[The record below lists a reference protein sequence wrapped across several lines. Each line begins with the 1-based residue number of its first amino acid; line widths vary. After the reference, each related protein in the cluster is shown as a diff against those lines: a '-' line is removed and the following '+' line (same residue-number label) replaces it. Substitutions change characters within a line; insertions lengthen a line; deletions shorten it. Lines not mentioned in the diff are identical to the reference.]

1 VKIIIPLLL
10 TVTIPFIGS
19 NQAFSQTRELGGT
32 GELLDGVA
40 ALVDRGVVLRSE
52 LNQRVNLVINALQAA
67 QEQQPLEQ
75 RRPIAPLPMLEE
87 QVLEQ
92 LIVRQIQLQRAQR
105 FGITVGD
112 GMLNQALSRI
122 AAGGNMTLEQLP
134 AALAEEGLEYLV
146 FREETREQMVLEQLR
161 QREVIAEIIV
171 SPRELALC
179 LTRTTT
185 ELAQELDYNISHI
198 LIGTSATSTSAE
210 LNQARDE
217 VMEIHQLL
225 QLGENF
231 EQLAL
236 THSDASTALE
246 GGSLGWREGAQLPTL
261 FSDIVI
267 AMDTGEH
274 SEPIQSGSG
283 FHIVKVNEVRGTQT
297 QAVMVDQQRIRHIL
311 IEPTEIMDDSVAQ
324 QRLMTIR
331 EQILN
336 GESFAVIAQNVSD
349 DPVAG
354 ANGGD
359 MGWVDP
365 KVFVPE
371 FSEALQMLEE
381 GALSEPFRTRYGW
394 HIAEV
399 MDSRSYDTSEELKEQ
414 RCAEQIRFS
423 KAEEEEA
430 LWLRRLRDE
439 AFVDVRM

>member
-1 VKIIIPLLL
+1 MA
-10 TVTIPFIGS
+10 TPFLGS
-19 NQAFSQTRELGGT
+19 HQTFAQTRELGGT

-52 LNQRVNLVINALQAA
+52 LNQRVNLIVDGLRAA
-67 QEQQPLEQ
+67 REEQPLEQ
-75 RRPIAPLPMLEE
+75 RRPIAPIPIIEE

-92 LIVRQIQLQRAQR
+92 LILQQIQLQRAQS

-112 GMLNQALSRI
+112 GMLNQTLSGI
-122 AAGGNMTLEQLP
+122 AARAGMTLEQLP

-146 FREETREQMVLEQLR
+146 FRQETREQMILEQLL
-161 QREVIAEIIV
+161 QREVVSEIVV
-171 SPRELALC
+171 SPREMALC
-179 LTRTTT
+179 LTRTTN
-185 ELAQELDYNISHI
+185 ELAQELDYNTSHI
-198 LIGTSATSTSAE
+198 LIGTSATSTGAE

-225 QLGENF
+225 QLGESF

-236 THSDASTALE
+236 IHSDAPTALE
-246 GGSLGWREGAQLPTL
+246 GGSLGWREGPQLPTL
-261 FSDIVI
+261 FSTIVI
-267 AMDTGEH
+267 SMETGEH

-283 FHIVKVNEVRGTQT
+283 FHIVKLNEVRGVQA
-297 QAVMVDQQRIRHIL
+297 QAVMVDQLRIRHIL
-311 IEPTEIMDDSVAQ
+311 IEPTEVMDDSVVQ
-324 QRLMTIR
+324 QRLTTIR

-336 GESFAVIAQNVSD
+336 GDSFSVMAQNISD

-359 MGWVDP
+359 MGWLDP
-365 KVFVPE
+365 GVFVPE
-371 FSEALQMLEE
+371 FAEILQTLEKGE
-381 GALSEPFRTRYGW
+381 LSEPFRTRYGW

-399 MDSRSYDTSEELKEQ
+399 MDSRSYDTSEELNEQ
-414 RCAEQIRFS
+414 KCAEQIRLS